1 MITLNWYRLRSR
13 FNHSSS
19 RMQHQLQERCKLFC
33 RRIQSRTSS
42 SEACGPLRSRWTPA
56 CSRSGGVSWE
66 PRWQAAVPG
75 TSCETAAAVVTPW
88 KRSCWWLI
96 LYNKKRWRN
105 WRYLMEELSSSISSR
120 SLLTSS
126 CNCCLS
132 CWSFPMC
139 STVFCN
145 VTALVICMHEGRNW
159 KREKVKQKYHHSSPL
174 IFHRGNQTLTLTFD
188 WVFRVGTRLQSVLK
202 PMLMW
207 LRLFCS
213 EDMCVDL
220 WPCHTA
226 SVETL
231 PKGTQNTD
239 FSFLCICLYFLY
251 LYSMMD
257 FNYSQ
262 FRNRPNRDTGKCTN
276 LFLFILYQRCTTAAD
291 QRCWTWDLI

>member
-1 MITLNWYRLRSR
+1 MKESNVSSFAGGYNPELPVLKRAGLYVVVELLHVVEVIVSNRSPG
-13 FNHSSS
+13 S
-19 RMQHQLQERCKLFC
+19 RQLFLVRAARQRQQWL
-33 RRIQSRTSS
+33 
-42 SEACGPLRSRWTPA
+42 PLRNGDV
-56 CSRSGGVSWE
+56 GGWFY
-66 PRWQAAVPG
+66 
-75 TSCETAAAVVTPW
+75 TI
-88 KRSCWWLI
+88 KRA
-96 LYNKKRWRN
+96 RN
-105 WRYLMEELSSSISSR
+105 WTYLMEELSSSISSR

-145 VTALVICMHEGRNW
+145 VTALVICMHEGGNW

-174 IFHRGNQTLTLTFD
+174 IFHRGNQTRTLTFD

-226 SVETL
+226 SVEIS
-231 PKGTQNTD
+231 PKGTENMD
-239 FSFLCICLYFLY
+239 FSFLCIFLYFLY
-251 LYSMMD
+251 LYRLKLQSVQKLTKQGHREVHQPV
-257 FNYSQ
+257 FVHSLSKV
-262 FRNRPNRDTGKCTN
+262 RNCCWSAMLDLRLDLTHMGS
-276 LFLFILYQRCTTAAD
+276 LYLILVCCELQIKKMFMLC
-291 QRCWTWDLI
+291 